1 MLIVPIVIVIVPIPI
16 AVPAV
21 SILVPPT
28 MIMLVTVVASFCQ
41 FVSPVVGF
49 LTMASVSFYGFMKM
63 VICPDDALL
72 AIIVGAHYRTCP
84 EHEYP
89 SEDQWS
95 PGKTN

>member
-1 MLIVPIVIVIVPIPI
+1 
-16 AVPAV
+16 
-21 SILVPPT
+21 
-28 MIMLVTVVASFCQ
+28 
-41 FVSPVVGF
+41 VVGF
-49 LTMASVSFYGFMKM
+49 GTMTAIPFYGFMKM

-84 EHEYP
+84 EHKYP